1 MIGVGGIARAED
13 ALEFLVAGC
22 AAVQVGTAT
31 FANPRAIADVHDGI
45 AAFLVSRGFASLADL
60 PRYLPRD

>member
-1 MIGVGGIARAED
+1 LAGSRAED

-22 AAVQVGTAT
+22 TAVQVGTAT
-31 FANPRAIADVHDGI
+31 FVNPKAIAEVHDGI
-45 AAFLVSRGFASLADL
+45 ASFLEARAFRSLADL